1 MKNVLIVA
9 GEASGDHHGARL
21 VEETLKL
28 KPDIHFSGIGG
39 EHMRKAGVETLVDSA
54 EMAVVG
60 LIEVLAHRK
69 TIFGAL
75 DLMRE
80 RVKTLKPD
88 LLILIDYPDFNL
100 RLAKTA
106 KEAGVK
112 VLFYISPQVWAWRQ
126 KRVFKI
132 KELVDM
138 MAVVFPFEVP
148 FYKNA
153 GVPVTFVG
161 HPLVDEVKSSLS
173 RNMALSEFDLNPTQ
187 KVLGL
192 FPGSRKSEI
201 KRLLPLLL
209 ETAQRLHTSNPT
221 IQFILPRATTLKQ
234 QDLEPYLAG
243 NQLDIRIVSG
253 RPYDVMRACDA
264 IITASGTATL
274 EISLMEIPLVV
285 IYKMNTLTYL
295 IMSRMIKVD
304 NIALC
309 NIVAGERIAPE
320 LLQNQANVET
330 VTRYALDLLTDHNGI
345 ATEMRAKQ
353 KLIREKL
360 GESGASEKVAQL
372 VLEQLNNV

>member
-21 VEETLKL
+21 VEEALKL
-28 KPDIHFSGIGG
+28 NPNIRFSGIGG
-39 EHMRKAGVETLVDSA
+39 EHMRDAGVETYVDSA

-75 DLMRE
+75 DMMRE
-80 RVKTLKPD
+80 RVSKQKPD

-106 KEAGVK
+106 KESGVK

-132 KELVDM
+132 KQLVDM

-148 FYKNA
+148 FYEKA
-153 GVPVTFVG
+153 DVPVRFVG
-161 HPLVDEVKSSLS
+161 HPLVDEVRSELS
-173 RNMALSEFDLNPTQ
+173 HIEAISEFGLDKSK

-201 KRLLPLLL
+201 KRLLPVLL
-209 ETAQRLHTSNPT
+209 ETAELIHKSDPK

-234 QDLEPYLAG
+234 EDLDPFLVN
-243 NQLDIRIVSG
+243 NQLDIKIVSG
-253 RPYDVMRACDA
+253 RPYDVMRACDT

-274 EISLMEIPLVV
+274 EISLMEVPLVV
-285 IYKMNTLTYL
+285 IYKMNSLTYK

-309 NIVAGERIAPE
+309 NIVAGDRIAPE
-320 LLQNQANVET
+320 LLQNDANPDNIAA
-330 VTRYALDLLTDHNGI
+330 YALDLINDKNSI
-345 ATEMRAKQ
+345 ASTMRQKQ
-353 KLIREKL
+353 KQIKGKL
-360 GESGASEKVAQL
+360 GESGASKKVAQL
-372 VLEQLNNV
+372 VIEQLN